1 MTPNKIPLNLN
12 ILVVAGATR
21 EPIDPVR
28 FITNYST
35 GTMGYAVANTA
46 RNAGH
51 KVTLITGPTHL
62 KQPCGIKTITVITAQ
77 EMFKAV
83 KARFKTAD
91 CVVMA
96 AAVSDFRPEKYYANK
111 IKRSSGMRVLKL
123 KKNPDILSW
132 LGRRKG
138 NRLLIGFCM
147 ETSNLISNARKKMR
161 LKKADLIVANRIDA
175 RPACQLLGRQS
186 SFGPGVTTV
195 FILGPE
201 RQSMELE
208 NVSKQKVSRI
218 LLEKIERLWYKN
230 QGN

>member
-1 MTPNKIPLNLN
+1 MTLNKISPNLN
-12 ILVVAGATR
+12 ILVVAGPTR
-21 EPIDPVR
+21 ELIDPVR

-62 KQPCGIKTITVITAQ
+62 KHPREMKTITVITAQ

-83 KARFKTAD
+83 KACFKTAD
-91 CVVMA
+91 CVIMA
-96 AAVSDFRPEKYYANK
+96 AAVSDFRPEKYCVNK
-111 IKRSSGMRVLKL
+111 IKRSGSMRVLRL

-138 NRLLIGFCM
+138 DRLLIGFCM
-147 ETSNLISNARKKMR
+147 ETSNLMDNARKKMR
-161 LKKADLIVANRIDA
+161 LKKADLIVANRIDT
-175 RPACQLLGRQS
+175 RPACLITGRRD
-186 SFGPGVTTV
+186 SFGPGTTTV

-201 RQSMELE
+201 QQSMELK

-218 LLEKIERLWYKN
+218 LLEKIEHLWYKN
-230 QGN
+230 Q